1 MLMAIWSS
9 TQAKKQGPLPTFLM
23 TTINCT
29 TQWHTCHFKHQA
41 KLTAFLSPLLQ
52 SKLLKTRQTA
62 FEPGISKK
70 TRKLHGEK
78 NPSESLKIENEEG
91 IH

>member
-9 TQAKKQGPLPTFLM
+9 AQAKRPLPTFLT
-23 TTINCT
+23 TTINCI
-29 TQWHTCHFKHQA
+29 TQWHTCHFKHQT
-41 KLTAFLSPLLQ
+41 KLTVSLAPLLQ

-70 TRKLHGEK
+70 TRKLHEEK